1 MLPTICILAG
11 GLGQRLGE
19 RTAHTPKPLLDVA
32 GEPFCSISCA
42 CWQSTA
48 RCGSS
53 SASGTGA
60 K

>member
-19 RTAHTPKPLLDVA
+19 RTAHTPKPLVEVA
-32 GEPFCSISCA
+32 GEPFLFHQLRLLA
-42 CWQSTA
+42 STA
-48 RCGSS
+48 RCGLF
-53 SASGTGA
+53 SASGIGA